1 MTEQPVTSAY
11 LCGLLN
17 VSRQALSH
25 LAKRGIVMRGSKRGT
40 YDLDTDLDGFFVRCP
55 NGKFKRDRRHA
66 SARES

>member
-1 MTEQPVTSAY
+1 MENEITSVAMQH
-11 LCGLLN
+11 LLGINRTGLN
-17 VSRQALSH
+17 D